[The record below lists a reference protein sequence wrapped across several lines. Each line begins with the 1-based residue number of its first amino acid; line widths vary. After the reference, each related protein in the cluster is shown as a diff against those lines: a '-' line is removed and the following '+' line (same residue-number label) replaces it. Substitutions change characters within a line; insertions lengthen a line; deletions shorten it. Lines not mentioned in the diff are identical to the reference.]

1 MEQPDPDALDAVL
14 SLSIAVAAG
23 DAEAAELFLRSHE
36 ADELAI
42 AAGHVI
48 WRMATALGQLVE
60 PRRSPPQMIHVFAQA
75 LRDEADGFGGPDVV
89 GGPDELGGT
98 GS

>member
-1 MEQPDPDALDAVL
+1 MEQPDPDVLDAVL

-23 DAEAAELFLRSHE
+23 DEEAVELFLRSHE
-36 ADELAI
+36 GDELAI

-48 WRMATALGQLVE
+48 WRMATALGQMVE

-75 LRDEADGFGGPDVV
+75 LREPDAGLGDDG
-89 GGPDELGGT
+89 
-98 GS
+98 S

>member
-1 MEQPDPDALDAVL
+1 MGAVEQPDPDVTDAVL

-23 DAEAAELFLRSHE
+23 DDEAVELFLRSHE
-36 ADELAI
+36 PGELAI

-48 WRMATALGQLVE
+48 WRMASALGQMVD

-75 LRDEADGFGGPDVV
+75 LREEA
-89 GGPDELGGT
+89 E
-98 GS
+98 S